1 MKKRLQSEDEKEDAE
16 VVSGEAYEHDG
27 IRLSTLKSVPN
38 HFSLV
43 SNEGNINNNSV
54 SQKEGGS
61 LSTINNNSVSL
72 IEVDTSALKKDKNDV
87 SIIDEM
93 PELKSED
100 GAPESNKDLQR

>member
-1 MKKRLQSEDEKEDAE
+1 MKKRLQSEDEKDQAE

-43 SNEGNINNNSV
+43 SNEGMANNSV
-54 SQKEGGS
+54 LYKEGGS
-61 LSTINNNSVSL
+61 NSVTNSQTHL
-72 IEVDTSALKKDKNDV
+72 EVDQSLVKKEKEKNDV

-93 PELKSED
+93 PEL
-100 GAPESNKDLQR
+100 